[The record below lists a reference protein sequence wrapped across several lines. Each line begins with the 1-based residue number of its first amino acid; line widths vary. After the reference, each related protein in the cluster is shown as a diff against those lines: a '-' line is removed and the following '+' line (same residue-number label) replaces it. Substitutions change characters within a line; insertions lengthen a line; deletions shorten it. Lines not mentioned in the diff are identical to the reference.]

1 MYKHAAILFAQG
13 VQDEEFIYPYYRL
26 QEDGFKVK
34 TLFIPTQKYNQPIGK
49 YGIQFPVTR
58 SWDKFHDDYF
68 IHQATECD
76 ILIIPGGWQ
85 CPEILRMSSIVRR
98 VVREFACKSKII
110 AAICHGPQV
119 LISAGVGK
127 DKYMTGFEGIHDD
140 IRNFGGRL
148 PSKDNL
154 PKVVHDDNFGYDLIT
169 APHYRDNPE
178 FMKKILEVYYN
189 EYVPRNYQG

>member
-85 CPEILRMSSIVRR
+85 CPEILRMSDIVRR
-98 VVREFACKSKII
+98 VVREFAYRSKII

-119 LISAGVGK
+119 LISADVGK
-127 DKYMTGFEGIHDD
+127 SKSMTGFEGIHDD
-140 IRNFGGRL
+140 ITNYSRVR
-148 PSKDNL
+148 PPCDER
-154 PKVVHDDNFGYDLIT
+154 VVHDGNFGYDLIT
-169 APHYRDNPE
+169 AQHYKDNPE

-189 EYVPRNYQG
+189 EYVPSNYQG